1 MTRVVTAVAPQ
12 QRSELAMH
20 DERSYDDDTWWH
32 QQDLEMQQYEEE
44 LRRLEE
50 LADQAHDRIKEMNDA
65 E

>member
-1 MTRVVTAVAPQ
+1 
-12 QRSELAMH
+12 MH

-50 LADQAHDRIKEMNDA
+50 LGDQAHDRIKEMNDA